1 MKYLILLVL
10 LFFSSFC
17 QAFPQTISTTVTSI
31 LINNSDYHDIEVLMT
46 SDNKIYLPVKQ
57 TAKIFSLQLNIN
69 HSQKEVTFS
78 NFECENITVNKNGIF
93 INEQK
98 LNNSFKF
105 QKDGIIEVNEFYIDK
120 ETADKIFNS
129 EFTVDPGSL
138 CVQVKNNYIIKAESD
153 DAKENT
159 TDEKNI
165 LHPQKKG
172 KLSFDTFEI
181 NNSMMN
187 DSTKQVYLNATQN
200 NVMFNNNTRMSLKGK
215 LYDGDYSLNFN
226 TNNYTQ
232 QFFSFGGLSFSY
244 RNKLRNKYY
253 YELGQVS
260 GFRDNYN
267 SIGTMLIGAQI
278 SDYNEYEKQN
288 NLTSA
293 NSLLKKGESKHR
305 IFAGISGFNNRL
317 FSSNGYI
324 YQMNSKKFVA
334 GGSRQY
340 GLNNDMTLDTK
351 IIYDKLIQKN
361 NDAIF
366 LTNLYNDYSIL
377 SSGVYR
383 NPNTMEG
390 ISFINTL
397 NLYKNEFYKLNAH
410 AGVSVMRD
418 FNYDSANYNPGYSL
432 SLENIFDYHN
442 STFKLRLYQQSPNYY
457 VAGSDSGFICDR
469 LGAEAVYKYS
479 RENFNT
485 NLRYTRYFSN
495 LDNRYSGGITTFDE
509 AYINAGANLFN
520 FAKLRLNGNLRYGE
534 NNVGHN
540 LNYYY
545 NLNTSKNISSKL
557 SMEAGL
563 MGNAYNTEYNKSQ
576 EYYSNGF
583 KSTYNTIY
591 LNTNYRLPKN
601 KGALTLGHDTVSY
614 ETGGAKN
621 NYNMIKVNYR
631 FPEFKRIILA
641 LGIGYKYQGL
651 DGGCTYSAAIGYR
664 TKTGMIVSLNYQYNT
679 AMGYVF
685 NNMYIPANSR
695 HSINFTFN
703 DTFAFSGNGLQSIGT
718 SSPDEGFVEI
728 GAYIDKNHNGVFD
741 KEDIKI
747 SGVPIS
753 VAWKNQAIKTKRNGF
768 CPLQSVEKG
777 FYEIKLDSDNLH
789 ANLSPETDLKKFIYV
804 EPMKTTRVEFPLKS
818 TVGNISGKLNIKD
831 EFDRKM
837 IITDFIVSLYD
848 LEGNEIAYS
857 TVDQFGNYYF
867 SGIAPGKYKISLD
880 HNFINDYNLIPD
892 IEKGEITID
901 IPYIYKEFVE
911 LKNQDLVYMCY

>member
-1 MKYLILLVL
+1 MKYLILLIL
-10 LFFSSFC
+10 LLFSSFC
-17 QAFPQTISTTVTSI
+17 QAFPQTMSKTVTSI
-31 LINNSDYHDIEVLMT
+31 QINNSYYHDIEVLMT
-46 SDNKIYLPVKQ
+46 SNNKIYLPIKQ
-57 TAKIFSLQLNIN
+57 TAKILGLTLNIN

-78 NFECENITVNKNGIF
+78 NFESENIVVNKSGVFFNKH
-93 INEQK
+93 K
-98 LNNSFKF
+98 LNCSLEF
-105 QKDGIIEVNEFYIDK
+105 QKDGIIEANEFYIDK
-120 ETADKIFNS
+120 ESADKIFNS
-129 EFTVDPGSL
+129 EFNIDSESL
-138 CVQVKNNYIIKAESD
+138 CVDVQNKYIIKTESSTS
-153 DAKENT
+153 EEGSY
-159 TDEKNI
+159 DEKDI
-165 LHPQKKG
+165 LQPKEKG
-172 KLSFDTFEI
+172 KFSFDTFEI
-181 NNSMMN
+181 NNSLMN
-187 DSTKQVYLNATQN
+187 DSTKQIYLNATQN

-215 LYDGDYSLNFN
+215 FYEGDYSLNFN

-244 RNKLRNKYY
+244 RNKLLNKYY

-288 NLTSA
+288 NLKAA

-305 IFAGISGFNNRL
+305 VFAGISGFNNRL

-340 GLNNDMTLDTK
+340 GINDNMMLDTK
-351 IIYDKLIQKN
+351 IIYDKLIHKN

-390 ISFINTL
+390 LSIINTL
-397 NLYKNEFYKLNAH
+397 NLYKNEFYKLNALT
-410 AGVSVMRD
+410 GVSVMRD

-509 AYINAGANLFN
+509 AYINAGTTLFN

-545 NLNTSKNISSKL
+545 NLNASKNINSKL
-557 SMEAGL
+557 SMEAGV

-576 EYYSNGF
+576 ETYSNGF

-591 LNTNYRLPKN
+591 LNTNYRLPRN

-621 NYNMIKVNYR
+621 DYNMIKVNYR

-641 LGIGYKYQGL
+641 LGIGYKYQGF

-664 TKTGMIVSLNYQYNT
+664 TKTGMIISLNYQYNT
-679 AMGYVF
+679 AMGYMF

-718 SSPDEGFVEI
+718 STSDEGFVEI
-728 GAYIDKNHNGVFD
+728 VTYIDKNHNQIFD
-741 KEDIKI
+741 KKDLKI
-747 SGVPIS
+747 SGVPIL
-753 VAWKNQAIKTKRNGF
+753 VNWKTQSIKTKRNGF
-768 CPLQSVEKG
+768 CPLQTVEKG
-777 FYEIKLDSDNLH
+777 FYEVKLDSNNLH
-789 ANLSPETDLKKFIYV
+789 ANLTPAADVKKSIYV
-804 EPMKTTRVEFPLKS
+804 EPTKITRVEFPLKS
-818 TVGNISGKLNIKD
+818 TVGNISGKLNIND
-831 EFDRKM
+831 EFNRKM
-837 IITDFIVSLYD
+837 VITDFIVSLYNW
-848 LEGNEIAYS
+848 EGKEIAYS

-867 SGIAPGKYKISLD
+867 SGIMPGKYKISLD
-880 HNFINDYNLIPD
+880 KNFINDYNLIPD
-892 IEKGEITID
+892 VQRGEVTVD
-901 IPYIYKEFVE
+901 IPYVYKEFVE
-911 LKNQDLVYMCY
+911 LKNQDLIYKCY